1 MNQETI
7 QALKIILDF
16 VERWNKQDKEV
27 EVVNAVVE
35 LENYL
40 EYEKEK
46 GNKIIAGL
54 NHQSADCNGSSKSI
68 WSL

>member
-46 GNKIIAGL
+46 GNYPRSIK
-54 NHQSADCNGSSKSI
+54 SSYHS
-68 WSL
+68 